1 MSIIPHCS
9 FYQAHFL
16 LTNMSL
22 STVLH
27 TQIINHC
34 TLSLSREPLFGWKLW
49 KNFKIKTEVSC
60 IILICDI
67 VHYMQPHPL
76 PSYPQNYLVL
86 LSTYKLNTFENI

>member
-34 TLSLSREPLFGWKLW
+34 TLNLTVENHFLVGNFLLGIVSRPRDD
-49 KNFKIKTEVSC
+49 
-60 IILICDI
+60 ILKC
-67 VHYMQPHPL
+67 VL
-76 PSYPQNYLVL
+76 GLLALVCFPNQQFL
-86 LSTYKLNTFENI
+86 